1 MFPSLITVSA
11 TVVVEVGVAATVFAA
26 VAVTAFVGAT
36 VLAVAGDAPTV
47 MLRPAQKDLPH
58 SRATIFASVRLRAYV
73 WTRGGVEFEKTN
85 KIERRPYPDSQ
96 SGCMKYCLRS

>member
-11 TVVVEVGVAATVFAA
+11 TLLLKVGVAAAVFVV
-26 VAVTAFVGAT
+26 VAVTAFVAAT

-58 SRATIFASVRLRAYV
+58 SRATRYFCVSKAQSVRMNER
-73 WTRGGVEFEKTN
+73 WCGV
-85 KIERRPYPDSQ
+85 
-96 SGCMKYCLRS
+96 

>member
-1 MFPSLITVSA
+1 MLLK
-11 TVVVEVGVAATVFAA
+11 VGVAAAVFVV
-26 VAVTAFVGAT
+26 VAVTAFVAAT

-85 KIERRPYPDSQ
+85 KIERPPYPDFQ
-96 SGCMKYCLRS
+96 SGCMKQCLQL